1 MEINILS
8 DLIYKRL
15 EEDRLNIEVQWS
27 KDQNTRFAVIDNLL
41 PDEIVEKIYDA
52 FPKDKETFLKRKSF
66 REKKSTLA
74 NFENLP
80 DILSSITEAFQT
92 EKVINAVS
100 SLVNMECLEP
110 DPSLYAGGL
119 SMMFE
124 EDFLNPH
131 IDNSHD
137 ASRSR
142 YRRLNLLYYVSPE
155 WELDNGA
162 NFELWDKK
170 VKNATTIVS
179 KYNRLVLME
188 THSNSW
194 HSVSR
199 NRVSKARCCVSNY
212 YFSQNSPS
220 GNDYFHI
227 TAFMG
232 RPEEKLKRITSFF
245 DNSLRQTIA
254 QLTKTG
260 RGKGQVRKK

>member
-1 MEINILS
+1 MKINILA
-8 DLIYKRL
+8 DLICRRL
-15 EEDRLNIEVQWS
+15 EEDELNIKAQWS
-27 KDQNTRFAVIDNLL
+27 KKQNTRFAVVDNLL
-41 PDEIVEKIYDA
+41 PDEIIEKIYEA
-52 FPKDKETFLKRKSF
+52 FPKDRETFLKRKSF

-74 NFENLP
+74 NFENVS

-92 EKVINAVS
+92 EIVIEKIS
-100 SLVNMECLEP
+100 SLINMAQLEP

-119 SMMFE
+119 SMMFSG
-124 EDFLNPH
+124 DFLNPH

-137 ASRSR
+137 ATRSR
-142 YRRLNLLYYVSPE
+142 YRRLNLLYYVSPD

-162 NFELWDKK
+162 NFELWDER

-188 THSNSW
+188 THSKSW

-212 YFSQNSPS
+212 YFSQSSPS
-220 GNDYFHI
+220 GKDYFHI

-232 RPEEKLKRITSFF
+232 RPEEKLKRITSCF
-245 DNSLRQTIA
+245 DNLLRQTVA

-260 RGKGQVRKK
+260 RGKGQVRKN